1 MTVDT
6 APLFP
11 DDMYATKEDGLTA
24 QPMPRAQRKTIAPFS
39 FTKHQHRVP
48 LPGPFI
54 PEKLPDADL
63 PLFTPQAPDIVVT
76 AQGLIDTC
84 SLYLPSH
91 EVEKIREAYRYADNA
106 HLGQFRKSGE
116 PYITH
121 PIAVASILAS
131 WRMDAE
137 TIEAGLMHDVLED
150 TGTSKREMAEKF
162 GTDVAELVDGVSKL
176 DKLRFSSNEIA
187 QAESFRKMLLA
198 MSRDVR
204 VILVKLADRVHN
216 MRTLG
221 VMRPEKRARI
231 AKETLDIY
239 VPIAHRLGLNNV
251 FRELQELSFANRY
264 PFRYK
269 VLYENVLK
277 TRNNRRTIL
286 ERILNETK
294 ASLSKSGIRCR
305 ILGRDKTIYG
315 IYNKMREKHQSFSDA
330 LDIYGFRVIVR
341 TKDDCYLT
349 LGALHQLYKPVH
361 ARFKDFIAIPKANG
375 YQSLHT
381 TVIGPDGTPIEYQI
395 RTEEMH
401 RINENGILV
410 HWLYNTDED
419 TADLQSRTAAWL
431 QNLLEIQRTSKDS
444 TEFLENIKVDLFPNR
459 IYVFTPKGKI
469 ISLPKGSTP
478 IDFAYEIHT
487 DVGNH
492 TEGVRINGEPKPLSM
507 SLRNGDMVQIE
518 TNPDAH
524 PNPQWLGWVHSG
536 KARAEIRQYL
546 RTCQFDES
554 TKLGRLALEALAEE
568 QHLDLYTVPTTV
580 MEKLLKEF
588 GVESVASLYASI
600 GLGKALAAAVLHRLM
615 SLLQAGGKHE
625 GELELPA
632 VMINGN
638 EGTAQHLAP
647 CCHPI
652 PGDKITGMNR
662 PGLGLT
668 VHRADCPHAER
679 GRQADP
685 GRWMN
690 LEWGPTKP
698 GAHFPV
704 PLEVRVTDAHAG
716 LAVVAT
722 SVAEAN
728 SSITA
733 VSLEEEGKDQIVRV
747 TVQVRDKNHL
757 IHVMRTIRQ
766 NEAVL
771 RVKRILDDNSL
782 AKGAKNAAKL
792 PKASKTNSSGE
803 GKAGKDHQ
811 KD

>member
-1 MTVDT
+1 
-6 APLFP
+6 
-11 DDMYATKEDGLTA
+11 
-24 QPMPRAQRKTIAPFS
+24 
-39 FTKHQHRVP
+39 
-48 LPGPFI
+48 
-54 PEKLPDADL
+54 
-63 PLFTPQAPDIVVT
+63 
-76 AQGLIDTC
+76 
-84 SLYLPSH
+84 
-91 EVEKIREAYRYADNA
+91 
-106 HLGQFRKSGE
+106 
-116 PYITH
+116 
-121 PIAVASILAS
+121 
-131 WRMDAE
+131 
-137 TIEAGLMHDVLED
+137 
-150 TGTSKREMAEKF
+150 
-162 GTDVAELVDGVSKL
+162 
-176 DKLRFSSNEIA
+176 
-187 QAESFRKMLLA
+187 MLLA

-269 VLYENVLK
+269 VLYDNVLK
-277 TRNNRRTIL
+277 TRNNRRAIL

-341 TKDDCYLT
+341 SKDDCYLT

-410 HWLYNTDED
+410 HWLYNIDED
-419 TADLQSRTAAWL
+419 AADLQSRTAAWL
-431 QNLLEIQRTSKDS
+431 QNLLEIQRTNKDS

-492 TEGVRINGEPKPLSM
+492 TESVRINGEVKPLSS
-507 SLRNGDMVQIE
+507 SLRNGDLVQVV
-518 TNPDAH
+518 TSPDAH

-568 QHLDLYTVPTTV
+568 QKVDLYAVPTSV
-580 MEKLLKEF
+580 MEKLFKEF
-588 GVESVASLYASI
+588 GVDSVASLYAAI

-615 SLLQAGGKHE
+615 SLLQAEGKRDAD
-625 GELELPA
+625 LALPA
-632 VMINGN
+632 VIINGN

-652 PGDKITGMNR
+652 PGDRITGMNR
-662 PGLGLT
+662 PGRRCHCAPSRLPARRTRPPSRPEPLDDARMGLAQAGRPFPRSARSARHGRT
-668 VHRADCPHAER
+668 RRSCGRRNVGFRSQLEHHSCIARRRREGSNRPRHCSGARQESPDPRHANNPPER
-679 GRQADP
+679 SRSARKAHP
-685 GRWMN
+685 GRY
-690 LEWGPTKP
+690 
-698 GAHFPV
+698 
-704 PLEVRVTDAHAG
+704 VRR
-716 LAVVAT
+716 
-722 SVAEAN
+722 
-728 SSITA
+728 
-733 VSLEEEGKDQIVRV
+733 EERKELNQTR
-747 TVQVRDKNHL
+747 
-757 IHVMRTIRQ
+757 
-766 NEAVL
+766 
-771 RVKRILDDNSL
+771 
-782 AKGAKNAAKL
+782 
-792 PKASKTNSSGE
+792 
-803 GKAGKDHQ
+803 
-811 KD
+811 

>member
-1 MTVDT
+1 M
-6 APLFP
+6 
-11 DDMYATKEDGLTA
+11 
-24 QPMPRAQRKTIAPFS
+24 
-39 FTKHQHRVP
+39 
-48 LPGPFI
+48 
-54 PEKLPDADL
+54 
-63 PLFTPQAPDIVVT
+63 
-76 AQGLIDTC
+76 
-84 SLYLPSH
+84 
-91 EVEKIREAYRYADNA
+91 
-106 HLGQFRKSGE
+106 
-116 PYITH
+116 
-121 PIAVASILAS
+121 
-131 WRMDAE
+131 
-137 TIEAGLMHDVLED
+137 
-150 TGTSKREMAEKF
+150 
-162 GTDVAELVDGVSKL
+162 
-176 DKLRFSSNEIA
+176 
-187 QAESFRKMLLA
+187 
-198 MSRDVR
+198 
-204 VILVKLADRVHN
+204 
-216 MRTLG
+216 
-221 VMRPEKRARI
+221 
-231 AKETLDIY
+231 
-239 VPIAHRLGLNNV
+239 
-251 FRELQELSFANRY
+251 
-264 PFRYK
+264 
-269 VLYENVLK
+269 
-277 TRNNRRTIL
+277 
-286 ERILNETK
+286 
-294 ASLSKSGIRCR
+294 
-305 ILGRDKTIYG
+305 
-315 IYNKMREKHQSFSDA
+315 
-330 LDIYGFRVIVR
+330 
-341 TKDDCYLT
+341 
-349 LGALHQLYKPVH
+349 
-361 ARFKDFIAIPKANG
+361 
-375 YQSLHT
+375 
-381 TVIGPDGTPIEYQI
+381 
-395 RTEEMH
+395 
-401 RINENGILV
+401 
-410 HWLYNTDED
+410 
-419 TADLQSRTAAWL
+419 
-431 QNLLEIQRTSKDS
+431 
-444 TEFLENIKVDLFPNR
+444 
-459 IYVFTPKGKI
+459 
-469 ISLPKGSTP
+469 
-478 IDFAYEIHT
+478 
-487 DVGNH
+487 
-492 TEGVRINGEPKPLSM
+492 
-507 SLRNGDMVQIE
+507 
-518 TNPDAH
+518 
-524 PNPQWLGWVHSG
+524 HSG

-632 VMINGN
+632 VMI
-638 EGTAQHLAP
+638 TAMKVRLSISPLAA
-647 CCHPI
+647 I
-652 PGDKITGMNR
+652 RFRATRITGMNR